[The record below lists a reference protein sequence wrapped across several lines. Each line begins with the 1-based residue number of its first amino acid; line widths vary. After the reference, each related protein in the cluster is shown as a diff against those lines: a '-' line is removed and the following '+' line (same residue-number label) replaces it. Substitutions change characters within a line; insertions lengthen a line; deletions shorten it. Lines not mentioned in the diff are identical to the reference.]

1 MKTLLLIFASVG
13 VISLFGSSGYTQT
26 KDDGKTIF
34 LATKCQLCHSIQSD
48 GIERSGK
55 KEYSDLSKIGAKRT
69 ADWIMKYLKKQE
81 TIDGV
86 KHMKVLTNND
96 TEIETLAKWLA
107 SHK

>member
-1 MKTLLLIFASVG
+1 MKTLLLIFAGVG

-26 KDDGKTIF
+26 KDDGKTIY

-48 GIERSGK
+48 GIDRTGK
-55 KEYSDLSKIGAKRT
+55 KEYSDLSKIGTKRT
-69 ADWIMKYLKKQE
+69 AEWIVKYLKKQE

-96 TEIETLAKWLA
+96 AEIETLAKWLA